1 MLSEKIGEVER
12 GTNVGIERVFDV
24 FSFSEFTCMLEEQ
37 NAIEIVLLLQIHGIT
52 FVDRILVSRVLGFE

>member
-24 FSFSEFTCMLEEQ
+24 FSLSEFTCMLEEQ